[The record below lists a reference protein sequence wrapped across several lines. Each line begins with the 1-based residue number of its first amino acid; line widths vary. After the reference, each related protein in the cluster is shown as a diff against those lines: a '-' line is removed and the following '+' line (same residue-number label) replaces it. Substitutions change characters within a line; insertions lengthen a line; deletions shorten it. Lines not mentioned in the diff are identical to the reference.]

1 MVGGINLFHESR
13 DNDNMIK
20 KPDGK
25 KILKE
30 NFHNF
35 LKVCVNRSITFQ
47 YLLGSAVKLRGV

>member
-1 MVGGINLFHESR
+1 MFHESR